1 MRLANFKCEGCEHEE
16 EELFKDSEEIPAELG
31 ECPKCGKILKKWDF
45 KNNKHRV
52 MIFDHGGI

>member
-1 MRLANFKCEGCEHEE
+1 MKLANFKCEKCEHEVE
-16 EELFKDSEEIPAELG
+16 EIFKDTEEIPDDLG
-31 ECPKCGKILKKWDF
+31 ACPECGGILKKWNF